1 MKKTFHLIALILFMT
16 HLTYGQIVS
25 SNSLTPAQLVQQV
38 LLGQGVTASNITFT
52 GNALQIARFTA
63 TPSTSLGISN
73 GILISTGNALTSS
86 VDGPQ
91 GPNDNA
97 GISTDVNGNA
107 DADLN
112 TIIAPD
118 VTQDAA
124 ALEFDFVPQSDTLKF
139 KYIFSSDEY
148 NEFVSGFND
157 VFAFLLSGP
166 NPAGGNY
173 VKTNVAIVP
182 SSTLAVSIKN
192 VNNGVKGN
200 VAGMPDQ
207 STGPCKNCAYYRDN
221 YNSNVDIQFDGL
233 TTVLTAVA
241 AVNCGQTYHIKMVI
255 ADAVDGSVDSGVFL
269 EGGSFS
275 AAPPISLNTNNANS
289 AITDTLFYEDCNSYC
304 IKFIRN
310 GNIALKDSFLLN
322 VTGNAINGSD
332 YAQVVGTSTTA
343 VTWPSQLLFQANQDT
358 FKICG
363 IKALDDGLAEALDT
377 IVFNISKYNPGSSTC
392 ITANYVKLKIYLS
405 DYHAINISAKDSV
418 ICNSVAINL
427 NASPTLGTPP
437 YTYTWQP
444 GNINTNTYSTPIIT
458 QPTTYTIVVND
469 ICNKPITKQIVVTPS
484 TLPVLSE
491 IEPLKF
497 CLDTVKQ
504 LPVTITGG
512 KPSYQLSWFAPN
524 NGIVPHDTINTTYY
538 LQQSVT
544 PSSGTYTLIVTDQCS
559 RKDTIHFGITTV
571 DCTIIVPNVVT
582 PNGDN
587 VNDVFKINGLEN
599 FANSTL
605 TICNRWGK
613 KVYSSSNYNNDWKP
627 DNSAGVYFY
636 MLEVSD
642 GRQFNGFFH
651 LIND

>member
-1 MKKTFHLIALILFMT
+1 MKKTIHLLSLILFTT

-63 TPSTSLGISN
+63 TPSTSLGITN
-73 GILISTGNALTSS
+73 GILISTGNALTTSPL
-86 VDGPQ
+86 GPQ
-91 GPNDNA
+91 GPNDATGTSTGFSGPGDAYLSTISGQTTEDA
-97 GISTDVNGNA
+97 GI
-107 DADLN
+107 
-112 TIIAPD
+112 
-118 VTQDAA
+118 
-124 ALEFDFVPQSDTLKF
+124 LEFDFIPQGDTVKF
-139 KYIFSSDEY
+139 RYVFASEEY
-148 NEFVSGFND
+148 PEFVNSIND
-157 VFAFLLSGP
+157 AFALVLSGVP
-166 NPAGGNY
+166 PTVLAPVNIATIP
-173 VKTNVAIVP
+173 VTTTTTNVVSINNVN
-182 SSTLAVSIKN
+182 SSTNSTFY
-192 VNNGVKGN
+192 VNNH
-200 VAGMPDQ
+200 
-207 STGPCKNCAYYRDN
+207 T
-221 YNSNVDIQFDGL
+221 SNIVDVEFDGL
-233 TTVLTAVA
+233 TKVLTAKYK
-241 AVNCGQTYHIKMVI
+241 VNCGEPYHIKIAI
-255 ADAVDGSVDSGVFL
+255 ADGSDDALDSGVFL

-332 YAQVVGTSTTA
+332 YAQVVGTSTTT

-363 IKALDDGLAEALDT
+363 IKALDDGIAEALDT

-392 ITANYVKLKIYLS
+392 VTANYVKLKIYLS
-405 DYHAINISAKDSV
+405 DYHAINIGAKDTI

-427 NASPTLGTPP
+427 NANPTLGTPP

-444 GNINTNTYSTPIIT
+444 GNVNTTAYSTPIIT
-458 QPTTYTIVVND
+458 QPTTYTISVND

-484 TLPVLSE
+484 TLPVISD
-491 IEPLKF
+491 ISPLKF
-497 CLDTVKQ
+497 CLDSVKQ
-504 LPVTITGG
+504 LPVTINDG
-512 KPSYQLSWFAPN
+512 KPSYLLNWIAPG
-524 NGIVPHDTINTTYY
+524 NGVIPYDTIGMTYY

-544 PSSGTYTLIVTDQCS
+544 PSSGTYTLVVTDQCN
-559 RKDTIHFGITTV
+559 RKDTVNFEIETF
-571 DCTIIVPNVVT
+571 DCTVVVPNVIT

-587 VNDVFKINGLEN
+587 VNDAFKINGLEN
-599 FANSTL
+599 FPNSTL

-627 DNSAGVYFY
+627 DNSAGTYFY
-636 MLEVSD
+636 VLEVSD
-642 GRQFNGFFH
+642 GRKFNGFFQ
-651 LIND
+651 LISD